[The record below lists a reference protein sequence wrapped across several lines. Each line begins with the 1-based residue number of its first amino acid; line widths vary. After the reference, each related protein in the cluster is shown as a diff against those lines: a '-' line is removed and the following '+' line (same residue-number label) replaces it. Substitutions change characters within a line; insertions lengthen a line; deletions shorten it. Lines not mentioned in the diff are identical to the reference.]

1 MTEKRDSVINKHSWL
16 CSVAVNA
23 AILAAVMLFTDIIY
37 ETNDDFAIAL
47 ELAALQVSMYSFCL
61 N

>member
-16 CSVAVNA
+16 CSLAVNA
-23 AILAAVMLFTDIIY
+23 AILAAVMMLTDIIY

-47 ELAALQVSMYSFCL
+47 ELA
-61 N
+61 